1 MAGKCTMSAVI
12 IYITCFN
19 CRLGR
24 KKRKIILKKE
34 DNPIT

>member
-1 MAGKCTMSAVI
+1 MAGLHMARKCTMSAAI

-24 KKRKIILKKE
+24 KKRKIIL
-34 DNPIT
+34 